1 VGALID
7 TSVWVRWQRART
19 APAIPPTEPIA
30 MSAVTASELLHGV
43 HRAATAE
50 QRARREAY
58 VGLVLRTVPVVPF
71 DMAVARVHARLWA
84 ELAVAGQSIGA
95 HDLLIA
101 ATAIARG
108 WGLVTHNRREF
119 DRIPGLEVWEP

>member
-1 VGALID
+1 
-7 TSVWVRWQRART
+7 
-19 APAIPPTEPIA
+19 